1 MAAEKDLLAEIRV
14 ASPCQASWDEMEGSD
29 QVRFCRQCRKNVY
42 NLSGMSRGEAAA
54 LVREK
59 EGRLCVRFYRR
70 RDGTMLTDNCPVGL
84 RAARRWLLTQI
95 GAVAG
100 AFGLLGLLAPLV
112 SADGFQRLRHSP
124 LGQVGPLRILFDWLD
139 PTPPSGIMGDV
150 AWPLQSKVAVP
161 SSGPPGM
168 GQKN

>member
-1 MAAEKDLLAEIRV
+1 MGSEKDLLAEIRV
-14 ASPCQASWDEMEGSD
+14 ASPCEASWDEMGGSD

-42 NLSGMSRGEAAA
+42 NLSGMSRGDAAA

-84 RAARRWLLTQI
+84 RTARRWLLAQI

-100 AFGLLGLLAPLV
+100 TFGLLGLLAPLV

-124 LGQVGPLRILFDWLD
+124 MGQVGPLRILFDWLD
-139 PTPPSGIMGDV
+139 PMPPSGIMGDM
-150 AWPLQSKVAVP
+150 AMPLQGEVAVP
-161 SSGPPGM
+161 RTTAPGV
-168 GQKN
+168 GQKS